1 MHWSSA
7 KGDWFPD
14 KTAAAAAS
22 PAPRCTA
29 VDLLKSVRVPYSF
42 PKLRAVSRLNR
53 KGFGAGLVVGLGDE
67 ETETKNAVGNL
78 KMQHWHR
85 LEMRLAGCEKCT
97 QTHGFPAARVNI
109 WDSQLPTCV

>member
-29 VDLLKSVRVPYSF
+29 VDLLKSVRVPYSL
-42 PKLRAVSRLNR
+42 PKLRAVSRLNG
-53 KGFGAGLVVGLGDE
+53 KGFGAGLVVGGGR
-67 ETETKNAVGNL
+67 KKL
-78 KMQHWHR
+78 KRRMQ
-85 LEMRLAGCEKCT
+85 LAT
-97 QTHGFPAARVNI
+97 
-109 WDSQLPTCV
+109 